1 MDKNEMR
8 EAILAA
14 KADKGMSWE
23 AIAEAV
29 GLNPV
34 FVCSAALGENSMQKG
49 EADALC
55 KALGLP
61 ADVATALQAFPI
73 KGQRAIELENDP
85 LVYRFR
91 ELVMVYGETLK
102 EVVQEKMGD
111 GIVSAI
117 DFTMDVDKVP
127 DPKGDRVKITMC
139 GKFLPYKRW

>member
-1 MDKNEMR
+1 MDKMDMR
-8 EAILAA
+8 DVILNA
-14 KADKGMSWE
+14 KAEKGVSWD

-34 FVCSAALGENSMQKG
+34 FVCSAALGENSMQKD
-49 EADALC
+49 EADKLCQALD
-55 KALGLP
+55 LP
-61 ADVATALQAFPI
+61 DEVSTALQAFPI
-73 KGQRAIELENDP
+73 KGQSAAVMENDP

-102 EVVQEKMGD
+102 EIVQEKMGD

-117 DFTMDVDKVP
+117 DFTMDVEKVP
-127 DPKGDRVKITMC
+127 DPKGDRVKVTMC